1 MICFWALDCSLDMF
15 LEVTDIL
22 GQGSSYC
29 KCISEKGA
37 RFGNKCES
45 FSESSHPSQFA
56 STQLIFLCEAFC
68 SHNFCRTPF
77 WGRLVILF
85 TFVPPTV
92 CVCGHYKGRVFF
104 VEVKVRQGTNFQTK
118 GKRGCSKPTS
128 SCFGLNFTT
137 QDSQEQLQRGW
148 HWSEKGNCSEKWN
161 NRRVDFP
168 TSIQLFE

>member
-1 MICFWALDCSLDMF
+1 MNFLRYEVEMICFWALDCSLDMF

-56 STQLIFLCEAFC
+56 NTQLIFLCEPFC
-68 SHNFCRTPF
+68 SHTISVAPHFEAVWSYYLHLCLP
-77 WGRLVILF
+77 L
-85 TFVPPTV
+85 
-92 CVCGHYKGRVFF
+92 CVCGHYRGRVFF

-137 QDSQEQLQRGW
+137 QNSQEQLQRG
-148 HWSEKGNCSEKWN
+148 
-161 NRRVDFP
+161 
-168 TSIQLFE
+168 